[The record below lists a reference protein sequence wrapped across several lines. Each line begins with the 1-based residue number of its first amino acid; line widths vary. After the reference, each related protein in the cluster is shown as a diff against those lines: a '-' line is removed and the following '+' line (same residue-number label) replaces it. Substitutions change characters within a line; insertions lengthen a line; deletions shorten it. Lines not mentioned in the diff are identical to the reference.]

1 MGIKAQTIINKVKN
15 SLDLPTIEVAKEISS
30 GLQEEKWKKKKKIR
44 IVLCLRY
51 KNEEY
56 LAQMSHM
63 YILLQFAKGT
73 AIESIFWHGQLSFVS
88 SLRIHNPNICF
99 LAKIPRVKVFCSQVP
114 DSNIVERYQNCCP
127 CSRINLDSK
136 RERERER
143 EREIIIKALVAYN
156 IRRAFGVQSSAP
168 RHP

>member
-15 SLDLPTIEVAKEISS
+15 SLDLSMIEVAKEISS
-30 GLQEEKWKKKKKIR
+30 GLQEEKWKKKKKNCP
-44 IVLCLRY
+44 LSLRY

>member
-15 SLDLPTIEVAKEISS
+15 SLDLPMIEVAEEISS
-30 GLQEEKWKKKKKIR
+30 GLQEEKWKKKFR
-44 IVLCLRY
+44 IVLSVSDTKM
-51 KNEEY
+51 KNI

-73 AIESIFWHGQLSFVS
+73 AIKSIVWHGQLSFVS

-114 DSNIVERYQNCCP
+114 DSNIVKRYQNCCP
-127 CSRINLDSK
+127 CSRINLDNK
-136 RERERER
+136 RERVRD
-143 EREIIIKALVAYN
+143 YN
-156 IRRAFGVQSSAP
+156 QSISTI
-168 RHP
+168 

>member
-15 SLDLPTIEVAKEISS
+15 SLDLSMIEVAKEISS
-30 GLQEEKWKKKKKIR
+30 GLQEEKWKKKNKNCP
-44 IVLCLRY
+44 LSLRY

-143 EREIIIKALVAYN
+143 ERDYN
-156 IRRAFGVQSSAP
+156 QSISSI
-168 RHP
+168 

>member
-15 SLDLPTIEVAKEISS
+15 SLDLSMIEVAKEISS
-30 GLQEEKWKKKKKIR
+30 GLQEEKWKKKNKNCP
-44 IVLCLRY
+44 LSLRY

>member
-15 SLDLPTIEVAKEISS
+15 SLDLSMIEVAKEISS
-30 GLQEEKWKKKKKIR
+30 GLQEEKWKKKNKNCP
-44 IVLCLRY
+44 LSLRY

-127 CSRINLDSK
+127 CSRINLDSE

>member
-15 SLDLPTIEVAKEISS
+15 SLDLSMIEVAKEISS
-30 GLQEEKWKKKKKIR
+30 GLQEEKWKKKKKNCP
-44 IVLCLRY
+44 LSLRY

-127 CSRINLDSK
+127 CSRINLDSE